1 MLELLP
7 DSVSTVVADR
17 FFTDSITE
25 IRMRVDKPLCVATI
39 DETISLEYIVKKQDV
54 DYVLAIATGYS
65 LYAYN
70 DQISDGYIQYDKG
83 IRIGVCG
90 DGVVK
95 NGRLTTVKRIS
106 SLCIRNPTQKNV
118 SIQLTKLIRRK
129 DSALIISPPGYGKTT
144 MLRTL
149 IREYAKNNNVL
160 VIDERGEL
168 SGNGAFDLGARS
180 DVLLNIPK
188 KIAYSGAVRSM
199 KPDYIATDEIFGESE
214 INAIKD
220 VYRCGVKILAS
231 IHANSLE
238 NLLEND
244 SYRHIA
250 KYFNY
255 FVVLSGIGKIG
266 GIYDKS
272 EVK

>member
-1 MLELLP
+1 MLELLS
-7 DSVSTVVADR
+7 DSVNAVVTQR
-17 FFTDSITE
+17 FVSDSITE
-25 IRMRVDKPLCVATI
+25 IRLRIGKPLSVATV
-39 DETISLEYIVKKQDV
+39 EGYISMDYIVKKEDV

-70 DQISDGYIQYDKG
+70 DQISDGYIQYDG
-83 IRIGVCG
+83 GVRIGVCG
-90 DGVVK
+90 DGVIK

-106 SLCIRNPTQKNV
+106 SLCIRNPTQKSVN
-118 SIQLTKLIRRK
+118 IQLAKLLKKK
-129 DSALIISPPGYGKTT
+129 DSALIISPPGFGKTT

-149 IREYAKNNNVL
+149 IREYAKTDNIL

-168 SGNGAFDLGARS
+168 SGNGAFDLGIRS
-180 DVLLNIPK
+180 DILLNIPK

-199 KPDYIATDEIFGESE
+199 KPDYIATDEIFGDSE

-220 VYRCGVKILAS
+220 VYRCGVKVLAS

-238 NLLEND
+238 SLLENE
-244 SYRHIA
+244 SYRQIA

-255 FVVLSGIGKIG
+255 FVVLNGIGKIG
-266 GIYDKS
+266 AIYDKS

>member
-1 MLELLP
+1 MLELLS
-7 DSVSTVVADR
+7 DSVNAVVTQR
-17 FFTDSITE
+17 FVSDSITE
-25 IRMRVDKPLCVATI
+25 IRLRIGKPLSVATV
-39 DETISLEYIVKKQDV
+39 EGYISMDYIVKKEDV

-70 DQISDGYIQYDKG
+70 DQISDGYIQYDG
-83 IRIGVCG
+83 GVRIGVCG
-90 DGVVK
+90 DGVIK

-106 SLCIRNPTQKNV
+106 SLCIRNPTQKSVN
-118 SIQLTKLIRRK
+118 IQLAKLLKKK
-129 DSALIISPPGYGKTT
+129 DSALIISPPGFGKTT

-149 IREYAKNNNVL
+149 IREYAKTENIL

-168 SGNGAFDLGARS
+168 SGNGTFDLGIRS
-180 DVLLNIPK
+180 DILLNIPK

-199 KPDYIATDEIFGESE
+199 KPDYIATDEIFGDSE

-220 VYRCGVKILAS
+220 VYRCGVKVLAS

-238 NLLEND
+238 SLLENE
-244 SYRHIA
+244 SYRQIA

-255 FVVLSGIGKIG
+255 FVVLNGIGKIG
-266 GIYDKS
+266 TIYDKS